1 MSENYD
7 IEKVTEEVDIV
18 DIDLEGNVV
27 DVDLDFD
34 LTTDVIDPDDLAQ
47 AALLNQ
53 EYRNQDNSFNY
64 EYDSEINTDEN
75 KSKFKTLIYL
85 NRKISI
91 SLQRELKTLKRDIIE
106 AYELTVKSSVIE
118 YEDVFE
124 NLVKSNSG
132 DTSEFNTVVGNTIY
146 QYQVHNLS
154 VDNIVDNLSIR
165 LAFSR
170 MNGHLFTGSQTSASL
185 RTFLQGY
192 KHHMEILVPIVI
204 DKLNDSWYQHL
215 LNQYDLTL
223 GLLTPTLFKSYSI
236 DEIHDLILKEAES
249 SFNASN
255 SSKKIDNEILAILSE
270 GFEKFR
276 GNITGPVLQSIFDV
290 ESNETLILNFLDS
303 LQTSDKTSGHI
314 KIQYPALSELCCVE
328 KDQIKDFS
336 KFYDDHDFNEQDK
349 LYFTQC
355 ITLCIASAMQ
365 EGGKKILSY
374 RYNDDSVKVSAGKGT
389 VYNDLSIPAL
399 FQNWLMIYHRPFSD
413 REIVNGFLKSYLTLC
428 ENSGIM
434 CSLDKDNPLQSLLSN
449 KVNVQE
455 YSDIVNYLNKA
466 IYSRVYPIASVAEYI
481 QYVKSQH
488 SKLEIPEPLFNTNS
502 DDIFFGSDY
511 LSSKLDF
518 IDTLSTDVQNDSF
531 TVSCS
536 CGSTTYDSSTNDM
549 VGTIYVPDYLTVIR
563 MDPNN
568 SINDYEFNLEDA
580 IQANSDFAQVSSN
593 KFEDLGL
600 LYTIN
605 SDLVSQEL
613 VVCENC
619 GKVHLFPEKIYRA
632 LDICA
637 QKFISD
643 RVNSEK
649 LKFVQRCTL
658 SRECVEEFES
668 EFYSCFDSLG
678 NVPLD
683 NLPLDLPKVEEKER
697 EVLEEKKEDFSAF
710 DKMALDFIS
719 VLSKNKEQYKYESD
733 LRELM
738 IMESYSKQ
746 ESVIDSQSIL
756 ESFEEIQETVL
767 EDKKDDST
775 VSSLSWKKSGL
786 DKKYYNNFIWYFL
799 SNNLIENMDA
809 EKLVK
814 LRISEIFGR
823 ENIIHILNTY
833 NEMKKTLTEVGRYQ
847 FELISDLNNSEL
859 FPAIDIIGNPVD
871 SNLEMCSVS
880 DDAQHKLRCKY
891 INMGKRALLNSDNR
905 DEFVSNINL
914 CSIDNQPL
922 SDAIKKVL
930 LDEYDGDKSFDY
942 SNERLLKSLSKS
954 MVTGKVSRRELNDR
968 LISLR
973 EEISDIVESVDYSTD
988 KVYKDNYIDFNLT
1001 DFCIIL
1007 GSVESKKTLTEFD
1020 YSECLEKIDSFREK
1034 FIARLDEKFNGM
1046 DEGAINYFNYLLAI
1060 LDYDCTYEKVKNTE
1074 VLDNL
1079 FSNYCLLC
1087 REYIEPTNDTF
1098 DLSSKLSS
1106 QFNKYCIAEID
1117 NNLSAK
1123 YHKRILSETYALG
1136 ATKIID
1142 SMEED
1147 FKAFAFRI
1155 LETYGVNLYNPR
1167 LVNSTIGKGINKI
1180 LKALQTAK
1188 SEDEIDKVMKSYPSM
1203 STIFPRI
1210 GRTPASNSIK
1220 NHYSN
1225 NPNKYKFKVVDSN
1238 GSVINNN
1245 FLLDKVRTSI
1255 LCMFML
1261 MDTEYCTQK
1270 DSVYER
1276 DIFKLFNL
1284 IFSLPS
1290 SFLNEGI
1297 RENFKDLNLREVDN
1311 SYDLLHESITD
1322 LCENQNILDCVL
1334 LDRNIDYSLEKG
1346 QLDELIMLSKLCL
1359 DTTSISYKA
1368 ARGLITSEKSAYV

>member
-7 IEKVTEEVDIV
+7 VEKVTGEADIV
-18 DIDLEGNVV
+18 DVDLEGNVV

-53 EYRNQDNSFNY
+53 EYRNQDNSFY
-64 EYDSEINTDEN
+64 YGYDSEVDTNEN

-106 AYELTVKSSVIE
+106 AYELMVKSSVIE

-124 NLVKSNSG
+124 HLVKSNSG
-132 DTSEFNTVVGNTIY
+132 DNSEFNTVVGNTIY

-185 RTFLQGY
+185 RTFLLGY

-215 LNQYDLTL
+215 LTQYDLTL
-223 GLLTPTLFKSYSI
+223 GLLTPTLFKSYDI
-236 DEIHDLILKEAES
+236 EEIHDLILKEAES

-255 SSKKIDNEILAILSE
+255 NSKKIDNEILAILSE

-276 GNITGPVLQSIFDV
+276 GNITGSVLQSIFDV

-336 KFYDDHDFNEQDK
+336 KFYADHDFNEKDK

-413 REIVNGFLKSYLTLC
+413 REIVNAFLKSYLTLC
-428 ENSGIM
+428 EHSGIM

-481 QYVKSQH
+481 QYVKNQH
-488 SKLEIPEPLFNTNS
+488 SKLGIPEPLFNTNV
-502 DDIFFGSDY
+502 DDIFFGVDY
-511 LSSKLDF
+511 LSAKLDF
-518 IDTLSTDVQNDSF
+518 IETLSTDVQNDTF

-536 CGSTTYDSSTNDM
+536 CGSTTYDSSTNNM

-568 SINDYEFNLEDA
+568 SVNDYEFNLEDA
-580 IQANSDFAQVSSN
+580 IQSNSEFAQVSSS

-658 SRECVEEFES
+658 SRECVEAFES

-678 NVPLD
+678 NIPLD

-697 EVLEEKKEDFSAF
+697 EVLEEQKEDFSTF

-746 ESVIDSQSIL
+746 ESAIDSQFIL

-799 SNNLIENMDA
+799 SNNLIESMDA

-833 NEMKKTLTEVGRYQ
+833 NEMKKILTEIGKYQ

-859 FPAIDIIGNPVD
+859 FPAIDIIGNLVD
-871 SNLEMCSVS
+871 SNLEMCSIS

-891 INMGKRALLNSDNR
+891 INMGKRALLNSDTR

-930 LDEYDGDKSFDY
+930 LEEYDGNNSFDY
-942 SNERLLKSLSKS
+942 SNEGLLKSLSES
-954 MVTGKVSRRELNDR
+954 MVSEKVSRRELNDR
-968 LISLR
+968 LVSLR
-973 EEISDIVESVDYSTD
+973 EEILDIVESADYSTE
-988 KVYKDNYIDFNLT
+988 KVYNDNYIDFNLT

-1020 YSECLEKIDSFREK
+1020 YSKCLEKIDSFGEK

-1060 LDYDCTYEKVKNTE
+1060 LDYDCTYEQVKSTE

-1087 REYIEPTNDTF
+1087 REYIEPTNATF
-1098 DLSSKLSS
+1098 DLSSNLSS
-1106 QFNKYCIAEID
+1106 QFGKYCIAEID
-1117 NNLSAK
+1117 NNISAK
-1123 YHKRILSETYALG
+1123 YYNKILSETYALG

-1147 FKAFAFRI
+1147 FRAFAFRI

-1180 LKALQTAK
+1180 LKALQMAK
-1188 SEDEIDKVMKSYPSM
+1188 SEDEVDKVMKSYPSM
-1203 STIFPRI
+1203 STIFPRV

-1220 NHYSN
+1220 NSYSSH
-1225 NPNKYKFKVVDSN
+1225 PNQYRFKVVDSN
-1238 GSVINNN
+1238 GVVVNNEL
-1245 FLLDKVRTSI
+1245 LLDKVRTSI

-1261 MDTEYCTQK
+1261 MDTDYCTQK
-1270 DSVYER
+1270 DAAYER

-1297 RENFKDLNLREVDN
+1297 RDNFRDLNLREVDS
-1311 SYDLLHESITD
+1311 SYDLIHESITA

-1334 LDRNIDYSLEKG
+1334 LDRSIDYSLEKG
-1346 QLDELIMLSKLCL
+1346 QLDELVILSKLCL